1 MSSYLYQARR
11 LQAHQQGHQR
21 GFTLLELMIVVAIV
35 GILSAIAL
43 PAYTDY
49 IRRGKFTE
57 AHSTLADLRIKM
69 EQYFQDNRTYVSA
82 GTTCGATMPTTLNTA
97 TPTGQLKYF
106 TYSCTGTA
114 STYTATA
121 TGGAGAGG
129 DNGMSGI
136 AFTVNESNTRA
147 TTVTASTTMA
157 AAGYASNASC
167 WLTKKGSC

>member
-1 MSSYLYQARR
+1 MHPLRKQSSNA
-11 LQAHQQGHQR
+11 GPEK
-21 GFTLLELMIVVAIV
+21 GFSLIELMIVVAIV
-35 GILSAIAL
+35 GILAAIAI

-69 EQYFQDNRTYVSA
+69 EQYFQDNRTYVSG
-82 GTTCGATMPTTLNTA
+82 GTTCGATLPTTFNTA
-97 TPTGQLKYF
+97 TPTGTLKYF
-106 TYSCTGTA
+106 TISCTGTA
-114 STYTATA
+114 STYTVTA
-121 TGGAGAGG
+121 SGGAGAGG

-136 AFTVNESNTRA
+136 SFTVNESNARA
-147 TTVTASTTMA
+147 TVVTASTAMA